1 VVIGAISSAGEH
13 YIDIVGV
20 TGSIPVSPTTS
31 HSFMTYEYFK
41 YFSTLSVDNV
51 AHATWRYSVRPSE
64 V

>member
-1 VVIGAISSAGEH
+1 
-13 YIDIVGV
+13 
-20 TGSIPVSPTTS
+20 
-31 HSFMTYEYFK
+31 MTYEYFK